1 MRPVSG
7 FFNNVMDIIWNLSEL
22 SFHEKESSWNCLSIA
37 LYSNMGET
45 DQGITPWTVRDHLK

>member
-37 LYSNMGET
+37 LDSNMGET
-45 DQGITPWTVRDHLK
+45 D